1 MLNITFDSWLLL
13 HIWLFVKLY
22 WTLKMMLKWFNVQC
36 YFGNVRNTII
46 GMQLKVAS
54 LSLQVQNL
62 YIQISVNSYIVPKQ
76 KLFMQ
81 QLILIYFLTLRD
93 LLVLRWYDS
102 ENSFRKYTSSPDK
115 TGHRW
120 DSNKDITIIMW
131 KFLNLFS
138 ARYSYENYWT
148 TCSVPV
154 QKNYISV
161 NIYMFFFLWEPK

>member
-62 YIQISVNSYIVPKQ
+62 YIQISVNSYIGPKQ

-102 ENSFRKYTSSPDK
+102 EKFQESILRLLTKLVIGEIQTKILLLLCENFLTFLVL
-115 TGHRW
+115 
-120 DSNKDITIIMW
+120 DILMKII
-131 KFLNLFS
+131 
-138 ARYSYENYWT
+138 
-148 TCSVPV
+148 
-154 QKNYISV
+154 
-161 NIYMFFFLWEPK
+161 EPPAQYLYKRIT